1 MNIFASFQC
10 PILSANYLDNS
21 RVSKMI
27 LETAQIL
34 STVLRLNGINDPR
47 LYKST
52 HKNHPS
58 ILWTNTSLGN
68 FKWLVEHF
76 KALGEVKLQRTG
88 KGHATSDR
96 FKSGSVFLDL
106 VSQTKLTGELTPFS
120 NNAANKTVG
129 VSYKHL
135 TDTTEAYRL
144 YLNDRWSKD
153 KRPPKFV

>member
-1 MNIFASFQC
+1 MNIFASSKC
-10 PILSANYLDNS
+10 PKLSANFLDNS
-21 RVSKMI
+21 RVNKMI

-47 LYKST
+47 LYKIT
-52 HKNHPS
+52 HKSHPS

-76 KALGEVKLQRTG
+76 RALGEVKLQRTG
-88 KGHATSDR
+88 KGHATYAR
-96 FKSGSVFLDL
+96 FESGLVFIDL
-106 VSQTKLTGELTPFS
+106 VGQTTLKGELTPFS
-120 NNAANKTVG
+120 NNAANQSIG

-144 YLNDRWSKD
+144 YLRDRWAID
-153 KRPPKFV
+153 KRKPKWE